1 MTDSLELQRWRDGGK
16 APAGSCPF
24 CASRISMIERDG
36 RFRARCSHRGCGA
49 TGPLM
54 TSITRAAD
62 VFCCPPHRTAG
73 GMSAR
78 TLAAEADAAR
88 LRAHIDAAGDGANL
102 PALLDLYHDRAERA
116 EADAAKA
123 SCTIDAILDKLGAR
137 DTGTGGQTVEAGSAR
152 IMHDGMRRL
161 ERAIADAARWRK
173 VAPLIEAMRKADASL
188 DRDEMSAA
196 VGELLAEMEPTP

>member
-88 LRAHIDAAGDGANL
+88 
-102 PALLDLYHDRAERA
+102 
-116 EADAAKA
+116 
-123 SCTIDAILDKLGAR
+123 
-137 DTGTGGQTVEAGSAR
+137 
-152 IMHDGMRRL
+152 
-161 ERAIADAARWRK
+161 WRK
-173 VAPLIEAMRKADASL
+173 VAPLIDRLRDARTFAGRLRPCPFCGDEAEFEREGTRRQSCIVSCTNCGGSHECGDEG
-188 DRDEMSAA
+188 DRSGSHWNSRAGDEMTDAILAA
-196 VGELLAEMEPTP
+196 TQEPTP